1 MNTDLSCSEEL
12 ETGQEQV
19 GEVSSRVFI
28 SGGRERV
35 SLERCPLMGAVGEI
49 EGKQVGLVLKRSRG
63 YLSSISGEGQGNG

>member
-28 SGGRERV
+28 SGGRN
-35 SLERCPLMGAVGEI
+35 STFAD
-49 EGKQVGLVLKRSRG
+49 GKL
-63 YLSSISGEGQGNG
+63 SGEGDTGKGSHWRDVL